1 MLRLLVFLA
10 IAAALAV
17 VGVYLANNPGNVV
30 LEWQGYRLETS
41 VGILILAVLAIG
53 VALVLLVEL
62 LRWLLGLPRRVR
74 EHRRHARE
82 VRGYQALTGG
92 LVAAAAGDIEAA
104 RAMHRQANRLLP
116 ERGSVLML
124 AAQTA
129 QLEGREDEAHLK
141 FRQMLR
147 SRETELL
154 GLRGLLAQAVRTG
167 DQAEALS
174 LARRA
179 YRRSPTAPWVL
190 TTLFDLLTRA
200 ERWQEALSLTPELV
214 EQKLITEND
223 ARRHRAVLH
232 HMLAVGARDENRPH
246 DALKQA
252 RRALRLIPP
261 FVPSAVLASDL
272 AMQLGKR
279 RLATRLVEDTWRS
292 NPHPDLARAYARLV
306 EGETPEQRL
315 DRVEKRLRPL
325 RPDHPE
331 LHVAVGELAIAA
343 GRPERAR
350 EALER
355 ALALEPTPRVYR
367 LLAELERSSGADPAR
382 IQDLLAKAAEAQ
394 PDHAWVCEDTGEV
407 LPEWRPF
414 GASGR
419 FDVVRWA
426 VPPRVAALQGREYA
440 GLLMGA
446 AGTGTGA
453 AGGQPQ
459 PSPERQDG
467 PAAPTTGDRAGG
479 EAPPVPSPAAAAAAA
494 EGAVVIEDAPPRGG
508 RRDDGVA
515 AAVPAAAEPGRSKP
529 PAEMAAA
536 G

>member
-17 VGVYLANNPGNVV
+17 VGVYLANNPGSVV
-30 LEWQGYRLETS
+30 LEWQGRTLETS
-41 VGILILAVLAIG
+41 VGILLLAVLAVG
-53 VALVLLVEL
+53 VALILLFEL

-74 EHRRHARE
+74 QNRRHARE

-92 LVAAAAGDIEAA
+92 LVAAAAGNLDTARSLHREAE
-104 RAMHRQANRLLP
+104 RLLP
-116 ERGSVLML
+116 DRGSVLLL

-129 QLEGREDEAHLK
+129 QLEGKEDAAHLK

-167 DQAEALS
+167 DRDEALS

-179 YRRSPTAPWVL
+179 YRRSPTTPWVL

-200 ERWQEALSLTPELV
+200 GRWEEALGLSGELV
-214 EQKLITEND
+214 AQKLMPED
-223 ARRHRAVLH
+223 EARRHRAVLH
-232 HMLAVGARDENRPH
+232 HMMAAGMRDENRPQE
-246 DALKQA
+246 ALKQA
-252 RRALRLIPP
+252 RRALRLMPP
-261 FVPSAVLASDL
+261 FPPAAVLAAEL
-272 AMQLGKR
+272 ATQQGKR
-279 RLATRLVEDTWRS
+279 RLATRLLEDTWRS
-292 NPHPDLARAYARLV
+292 APHPDLARAYARLV

-315 DRVEKRLRPL
+315 QRVEKRLRPL

-331 LHVAVGELAIAA
+331 LHVALAELAIGA
-343 GRPERAR
+343 GRWDAARAG
-350 EALER
+350 LER

-367 LLAELERSSGADPAR
+367 LLAELERATGSPAR
-382 IQDLLAKAAEAQ
+382 AQEQLAKAADAQ
-394 PDHAWVCEDTGEV
+394 PDQAWVCDDTGEV

-426 VPPRVAALQGREYA
+426 VPARVATLQGL
-440 GLLMGA
+440 GHGGFLVA
-446 AGTGTGA
+446 AD
-453 AGGQPQ
+453 QRDQ
-459 PSPERQDG
+459 S
-467 PAAPTTGDRAGG
+467 TTTTDD
-479 EAPPVPSPAAAAAAA
+479 AAAAAPPPAA
-494 EGAVVIEDAPPRGG
+494 TSPS
-508 RRDDGVA
+508 A
-515 AAVPAAAEPGRSKP
+515 AADEPLPSPSPPGQLPGTREERPDGAAMAPG
-529 PAEMAAA
+529 AAMADQAKAQPELAKA